1 MTLLSFIIKAAAIL
15 AYWGFGCHLFFTDH
29 GLPRYI
35 YGGLLN
41 IPEAVG
47 LLFMAAAL
55 FMLFFFGR
63 NRRGF

>member
-1 MTLLSFIIKAAAIL
+1 MFNFIVKALAFL
-15 AYWGFGCHLFFTDH
+15 AYWTVGCHLFFTDH

-47 LLFMAAAL
+47 LLFMAFAL
-55 FMLFFFGR
+55 FMLFFFSR
-63 NRRGF
+63 NRRGA